1 MRPRM
6 KLVLVSAAFGA
17 AFAVAQSKL
26 PETPVRVVTEEYFG
40 TTVTDPY
47 RWLESTSTPEVTA

>member
-1 MRPRM
+1 M
-6 KLVLVSAAFGA
+6 KLVLVCAAFGA

-26 PETPVRVVTEEYFG
+26 PETPVRAVTEEYFG